1 MTDSSYP
8 VRRRGEKRRLE
19 PNRPAI
25 EWLERDLDRNC
36 QIIDAEGRLASGLRY
51 TTTWGRLSKRHS
63 RPMFEVLTPSA
74 QPGWSTP
81 GVACPCGDMAR
92 NRDCPGHPDASPY
105 TPPSDLLDYRLM
117 LDREAARN
125 RPIFS
130 NVRWA

>member
-19 PNRPAI
+19 PNQPAI
-25 EWLERDLDRNC
+25 EWLERDLDRDC
-36 QIIDAEGRLASGLRY
+36 RTIDAEERLTPGLRY
-51 TTTWGRLSKRHS
+51 TTARGRLSKQHS
-63 RPMFEVLTPSA
+63 RPMFEVLMPTSRA
-74 QPGWSTP
+74 FGR
-81 GVACPCGDMAR
+81 GVACLCGDMAR

-125 RPIFS
+125 RPILFTL
-130 NVRWA
+130 WGA